1 VIGAKAPII
10 SLACI
15 AKKRCCAAGKV
26 DAGTRRAAALLRP
39 RPEHQLGCGR
49 TGSALARSAP
59 WPAAAPASLGV
70 WRWAQR
76 RLRQPAPSP
85 PPACLLDASVLR
97 ERLRLDAELALE
109 ASHHWWQI
117 GQRLE
122 AVRFLASAC
131 AELDPGCAVALMVL
145 LERLV
150 QRALALEDHLCRL
163 SRAPTPGSL
172 LLLERR
178 LDALQEHLQRCQEA
192 LTRCYEA
199 AMEESLRCPDVP
211 ATVVLYPLLLN
222 P

>member
-1 VIGAKAPII
+1 MPQHGLSRWQTVPT
-10 SLACI
+10 ST
-15 AKKRCCAAGKV
+15 V
-26 DAGTRRAAALLRP
+26 ALLERSMQG
-39 RPEHQLGCGR
+39 REGLLLYCGLGLSTSLVAG
-49 TGSALARSAP
+49 ALGLR
-59 WPAAAPASLGV
+59 WPVLLPGLLPPLASLGV

-97 ERLRLDAELALE
+97 ERLDIELAPE
-109 ASHHWWQI
+109 ASHRWRQI

-122 AVRFLASAC
+122 AVRGLAAAC
-131 AELDPGCAVALMVL
+131 AELDPGSALALLVL

-150 QRALALEDHLCRL
+150 ERALAMEHQLCRL

-178 LDALQEHLQRCQEA
+178 LDALQEHLQKCQEA

-199 AMEESLRCPDVP
+199 ALEEALRCPDVP
-211 ATVVLYPLLLN
+211 ATVVLSTLLLES
-222 P
+222 

>member
-1 VIGAKAPII
+1 
-10 SLACI
+10 
-15 AKKRCCAAGKV
+15 
-26 DAGTRRAAALLRP
+26 
-39 RPEHQLGCGR
+39 
-49 TGSALARSAP
+49 
-59 WPAAAPASLGV
+59 V

-178 LDALQEHLQRCQEA
+178 LDALQEHLQKCQEA
-192 LTRCYEA
+192 LRRCYEA
-199 AMEESLRCPDVP
+199 ALEEALRCPNVP
-211 ATVVLYPLLLN
+211 TTVVLSTLLLES
-222 P
+222 

>member
-1 VIGAKAPII
+1 MQGREGLLLCCGLGLSTSLVVGALGLRWP
-10 SLACI
+10 
-15 AKKRCCAAGKV
+15 V
-26 DAGTRRAAALLRP
+26 LLP
-39 RPEHQLGCGR
+39 GLLPPL
-49 TGSALARSAP
+49 
-59 WPAAAPASLGV
+59 ASLGV

-97 ERLRLDAELALE
+97 ERLRLDAELELE

-172 LLLERR
+172 LLLERQ
-178 LDALQEHLQRCQEA
+178 LDALQENLQKCQEA
-192 LTRCYEA
+192 LRRCYEA
-199 AMEESLRCPDVP
+199 ALEEALRCPNVP
-211 ATVVLYPLLLN
+211 TTVVLSTLLLES
-222 P
+222 

>member
-1 VIGAKAPII
+1 MQQHRL
-10 SLACI
+10 S
-15 AKKRCCAAGKV
+15 RW
-26 DAGTRRAAALLRP
+26 
-39 RPEHQLGCGR
+39 H
-49 TGSALARSAP
+49 
-59 WPAAAPASLGV
+59 AAPRCVVVLLERSMQGREGLLLCCGLGLSTSLVVGALGLRWPVLLPGLLPPLASLGV

-85 PPACLLDASVLR
+85 LPACLLDASVLR

-178 LDALQEHLQRCQEA
+178 LDALQEHLQKCQEA
-192 LTRCYEA
+192 LRRCYEA
-199 AMEESLRCPDVP
+199 ALEEALRCPNVP
-211 ATVVLYPLLLN
+211 TTVVLSTLLLES
-222 P
+222 

>member
-1 VIGAKAPII
+1 VLLERSMQGREGLLLCCGLGLSTSLVVGALGLRWP
-10 SLACI
+10 
-15 AKKRCCAAGKV
+15 V
-26 DAGTRRAAALLRP
+26 LLP
-39 RPEHQLGCGR
+39 GLLPPL
-49 TGSALARSAP
+49 
-59 WPAAAPASLGV
+59 ASLGV

-178 LDALQEHLQRCQEA
+178 LDALQEHLQKCQEA
-192 LTRCYEA
+192 LRRCYEA
-199 AMEESLRCPDVP
+199 ALEEALRCPNVP
-211 ATVVLYPLLLN
+211 TTVVLSTLLLES
-222 P
+222 

>member
-1 VIGAKAPII
+1 MQGREGLLLCCGLGLSTSLVVGALGLRWP
-10 SLACI
+10 
-15 AKKRCCAAGKV
+15 V
-26 DAGTRRAAALLRP
+26 LLP
-39 RPEHQLGCGR
+39 GLLPPL
-49 TGSALARSAP
+49 
-59 WPAAAPASLGV
+59 ASLGV

-178 LDALQEHLQRCQEA
+178 LDALQEHLQKCQEA
-192 LTRCYEA
+192 LRRCYEA
-199 AMEESLRCPDVP
+199 ALEEALRCPNVP
-211 ATVVLYPLLLN
+211 TTVVLSTLLLES
-222 P
+222 

>member
-1 VIGAKAPII
+1 MQQHRL
-10 SLACI
+10 S
-15 AKKRCCAAGKV
+15 
-26 DAGTRRAAALLRP
+26 
-39 RPEHQLGCGR
+39 
-49 TGSALARSAP
+49 RSH
-59 WPAAAPASLGV
+59 AAPRSVVVLLERSMQGREGLLLCCGLGLSTSLVVGALGLRWPVLLPGLLPPLASLGV

-109 ASHHWWQI
+109 ASHHWRQI

-178 LDALQEHLQRCQEA
+178 LDALQEHLQKCQEA
-192 LTRCYEA
+192 LRRCYEA
-199 AMEESLRCPDVP
+199 AIEEALRCPNVP
-211 ATVVLYPLLLN
+211 TTVVLSTLLLES
-222 P
+222 